1 MFGFFHKS
9 APYSPSGV
17 LGQAL
22 QAAGL
27 PAGLGLADL
36 AVLASSGRYAGR
48 RVTYFRV
55 LDPRWATEQTARLGH
70 VVRYTDLEASRE
82 GVLHSGH
89 LEQDGTVILNRPGS
103 RVEPDSATTPALVF
117 RQREP
122 ADRTAHL
129 DHERYMPHD
138 NQASLTDR
146 QSTPTA
152 AEEIG
157 HR

>member
-9 APYSPSGV
+9 APYSPSGA
-17 LGQAL
+17 LGHAL

-36 AVLASSGRYAGR
+36 DVLESSGRYAGR

-55 LDPRWATEQTARLGH
+55 LGRRWAIEQTARLGH
-70 VVRYTDLEASRE
+70 VVRYADLEASRE

-89 LEQDGTVILNRPGS
+89 LEQDGTVMLNRPGS
-103 RVEPDSATTPALVF
+103 RVEPDSATTPALAF

-129 DHERYMPHD
+129 DLERYMPHD
-138 NQASLTDR
+138 NQAALTDR
-146 QSTPTA
+146 PGTRTA
-152 AEEIG
+152 AE
-157 HR
+157 